1 MKVGIQLYSVRNAME
16 QNPYECLKEVAKAGY
31 KYIEPANHNAQKD
44 FGIGFD
50 LPAKELKIVLDD
62 YGLQVINTHVQPL
75 DEDNVKRVIEYNKI
89 LGNRSLTL
97 PMIMYSSHDEA
108 LRIAEMIQRTGE
120 ICHENDME
128 YLYHNHYHEFQVLN
142 GEMVF
147 DTLINNTSSDCVGF
161 ELDTFWTMRG
171 GVNPIAMIN
180 KLGTRLKKIHQKDFS
195 KDCTQPVNMFE
206 VIERNANITMDLF
219 IETLDVKA
227 FTEIGF
233 GIMDIQSIIDA
244 GNKLGSVDFMIL
256 EQDATQM
263 PSEIESIRKSMSGL
277 RGLKGL
283 DFS

>member
-16 QNPYECLKEVAKAGY
+16 QNPYECLKEVAKAGF

-44 FGIGFD
+44 FGIGFGV
-50 LPAKELKIVLDD
+50 PAKELKSVLDD
-62 YGLQVINTHVQPL
+62 YGLQVINAHVQPL
-75 DEDNVKRVIEYNKI
+75 DEENVKQVIEYHQI

-97 PMIMYSSHDEA
+97 PMIMYSSHEEA
-108 LRIAEMIQRTGE
+108 LRIAEMIQKTGE
-120 ICHENDME
+120 ICHENGME
-128 YLYHNHYHEFQVLN
+128 YLYHNHYHEFQILD

-147 DTLINNTSSDCVGF
+147 DTLINNTSPDCVGF

-171 GVNPIAMIN
+171 GVDPIKMIH

-206 VIERNANITMDLF
+206 VIEKDANITMDLF
-219 IETLDVKA
+219 IKTLNVKA

-233 GIMDIQSIIDA
+233 GIMDIQSIIEA
-244 GNKLGSVDFMIL
+244 GNKLGSVDFIIL

-263 PSEIESIRKSMSGL
+263 PSEIESIKKSMSGF
-277 RGLKGL
+277 KKFSGL